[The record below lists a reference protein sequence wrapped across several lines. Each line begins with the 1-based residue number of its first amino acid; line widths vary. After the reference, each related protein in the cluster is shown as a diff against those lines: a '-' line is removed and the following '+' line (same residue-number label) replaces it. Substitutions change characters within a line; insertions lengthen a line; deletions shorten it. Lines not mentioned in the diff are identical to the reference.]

1 MLERGT
7 KAVTPEVAERL
18 AKIYAVTPSEVLT
31 ASPTAQGGQ
40 EQVVVA
46 EDEPGE
52 ATEHAASVEATWFV
66 GEDAFSERRNEI
78 RDFATNRGND
88 PHQAALIAIA
98 LEPWLRETPAT
109 YEYFEQLRALRDTL
123 PSLAAWTTAEDHEV
137 HAIEVLSA
145 YSDLAEAHGASAY
158 AGALAAAAKDRDPQS
173 ASAPSVGAAVSPPR
187 LEERET
193 ADRPPTTQP
202 ANEAGISSTMLTE
215 AAGSPVLQRVRDAIQ
230 RRQALRLVV
239 DGGRPRTFEPYVLG
253 FTDDGAQV
261 AGYDR
266 ARGAVR
272 RFDLTTSFEIE
283 VLESDRF
290 DADASRHDRALQY
303 LQGAREIIGAGRR
316 SHAETSPPTPGSDG
330 AAERLPQAESV
341 PTEALQSSPRDTT
354 KKQAAPSAGFD
365 GQALADPERIFH
377 QLEQVPQRRPGGSPS
392 TASTRKGPAP
402 SLPVTLLLQIGAH
415 DLLLDRELLP
425 RGEIG
430 YILADPDSGRP
441 ARGGVRLRE
450 RQPLP
455 DTITLDGKRHQLE
468 RVVLGSAS
476 EVSSEER
483 AWRNNASR
491 AVSERLDLFGRSFDM
506 YVRVARRS
514 DAEWSVMARLAPTQT
529 SEHAAPRH
537 TAGGERVA
545 QAAQDGGDEEDVK
558 LESIGGAPAIA
569 TPLFRLEGVWHCRWA
584 IGRHGSR
591 GMVPRELLDLN
602 ELSTD
607 AVPPLTTAD
616 GFEIHLEQ
624 GKYGSYRVTPFDDFV
639 RTVGAKNGDYLFV
652 GLDARGSVELHRI
665 TKQRLGKASS
675 HLRMASLLCGLQ
687 EEHATLAS
695 VLWALGAET
704 EGEDLDTAI
713 AIAEQRADGPLARE
727 LRAHRNE
734 AAPPPDLAT
743 TFSQL

>member
-1 MLERGT
+1 MLQQGT
-7 KAVTPEVAERL
+7 KGVTPEVAERL
-18 AKIYAVTPSEVLT
+18 AKTYAVTPSEVRT
-31 ASPTAQGGQ
+31 ASPAAQDGQ

-46 EDEPGE
+46 EDEPDG
-52 ATEHAASVEATWFV
+52 ATEHAPSVEATWFV

-78 RDFATNRGND
+78 RDFATNHGND

-98 LEPWLRETPAT
+98 LEPWLKETPAT
-109 YEYFEQLRALRDTL
+109 FEYFEQLRALRDTL
-123 PSLAAWTTAEDHEV
+123 PSLAAWTTAEDHEI
-137 HAIEVLSA
+137 HAVEVISV
-145 YSDLAEAHGASAY
+145 YSGLAAAHGASAY
-158 AGALAAAAKDRDPQS
+158 AGALAAAAKDRGLQS
-173 ASAPSVGAAVSPPR
+173 ASAPSVGAAVSSPR
-187 LEERET
+187 PVKRET

-202 ANEAGISSTMLTE
+202 ANEEGISTTMLTE
-215 AAGSPVLQRVRDAIQ
+215 AAEDPVVQRVRDAIQ
-230 RRQALRLVV
+230 SRQALRLVL
-239 DGGRPRTFEPYVLG
+239 DGGRPRTVEPYVLG
-253 FTDDGAQV
+253 LTDDGAQV

-266 ARGAVR
+266 VRGAVR
-272 RFDLTTSFEIE
+272 RFDLTTGFEIE
-283 VLESDRF
+283 VLESLRF

-316 SHAETSPPTPGSDG
+316 SHAETSPPTLSSDRL
-330 AAERLPQAESV
+330 AERLPQAESV
-341 PTEALQSSPRDTT
+341 PTESLQSDPRDIAR
-354 KKQAAPSAGFD
+354 KRAAPSAGFD
-365 GQALADPERIFH
+365 GQALADPDRIFQ
-377 QLEQVPQRRPGGSPS
+377 QLERVPRRQAGGSPS
-392 TASTRKGPAP
+392 TASTSKGPAP

-415 DLLLDRELLP
+415 DLLLHRELLP

-430 YILADPDSGRP
+430 YVLVDPDSGRP
-441 ARGGVRLRE
+441 ARGGVRVRE

-455 DTITLDGKRHQLE
+455 DTITLDGKRHQLDWS
-468 RVVLGSAS
+468 VLGSAS
-476 EVSSEER
+476 KVPSEER
-483 AWRNNASR
+483 ARRNNASR
-491 AVSERLDLFGRSFDM
+491 AASERLDLFGRSFGL

-514 DAEWSVMARLAPTQT
+514 DAEWLVMARLMPTQM

-545 QAAQDGGDEEDVK
+545 QAAHDDGDGKDVR

-569 TPLFRLEGVWHCRWA
+569 TPLFRLEGIWHCRWA

-607 AVPPLTTAD
+607 AVPPLTTTD

-624 GKYGSYRVTPFDDFV
+624 GKYGSYRVTPLDDFV

-652 GLDARGSVELHRI
+652 GLDPRGRVELRRI

-675 HLRMASLLCGLQ
+675 HLTMASLLCGLQ
-687 EEHATLAS
+687 EEHVTLAS